1 MLVASISFVNLLHVE
16 ADTGQRRR
24 NVGVFTLREAL
35 HMWVAVYIF
44 HGGCLFG
51 NPQYLAR

>member
-51 NPQYLAR
+51 NHQYLAR